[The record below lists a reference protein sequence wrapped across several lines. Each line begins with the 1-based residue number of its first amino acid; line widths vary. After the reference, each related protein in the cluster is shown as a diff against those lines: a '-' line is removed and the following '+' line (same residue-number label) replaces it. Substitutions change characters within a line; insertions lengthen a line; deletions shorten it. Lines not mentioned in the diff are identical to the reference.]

1 MSWVISFTS
10 RFFFDQTNFSIVTL
24 LMTQGKVY
32 GRNSEILSGKVR
44 SLELYEIPF
53 INILTVLVCSGEE

>member
-1 MSWVISFTS
+1 
-10 RFFFDQTNFSIVTL
+10 
-24 LMTQGKVY
+24 MTQGKVY

-53 INILTVLVCSGEE
+53 INILTVLVCSGEEWYLKEDCSDNWQGEVNIKTLYTS